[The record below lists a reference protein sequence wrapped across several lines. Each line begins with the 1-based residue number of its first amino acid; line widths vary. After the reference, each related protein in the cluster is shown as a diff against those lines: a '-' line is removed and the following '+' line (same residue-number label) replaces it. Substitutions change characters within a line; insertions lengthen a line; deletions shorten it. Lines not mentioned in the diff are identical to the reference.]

1 MSIQRELH
9 QHLAALADRTTV
21 GETTF
26 ATAAAMAQTLHIS
39 VPCVSKTLH
48 NLELHG
54 KVGLVRA
61 ANGRSIVGFRLLAPP
76 NPGPQPGWP
85 ADGRVAAGSTTPETL
100 TAEDLAE
107 LLSREIL
114 DAEDAAAFLGIARNS
129 LEYAVQRSRIA
140 YVQYGS
146 KKLFTRADL
155 LDYRRRR
162 GRGRNS
168 RLGPATHW
176 VVKP

>member
-1 MSIQRELH
+1 MSVQRELH
-9 QHLAALADRTTV
+9 AHLAALAARSDLGRPV
-21 GETTF
+21 
-26 ATAAAMAQTLHIS
+26 AVSAAALGEALRVP

-54 KVGLVRA
+54 KIALVRGP
-61 ANGRSIVGFRLLAPP
+61 NGRSIVGFRLLAPP
-76 NPGPQPGWP
+76 VNGIEP
-85 ADGRVAAGSTTPETL
+85 ATASAGAPVDGDL
-100 TAEDLAE
+100 TSRGLAE
-107 LLSREIL
+107 LLSRDIL

-129 LEYAVQRSRIA
+129 LEYAAMRSRIS

-155 LDYRRRR
+155 LDYQRRR

-168 RLGPATHW
+168 RLGPAPHW